1 MPIVSFPLHFVVV
14 VVAPDF
20 ATLGNELSPAHC
32 AASRGTFGLMV
43 TRAARLRSF
52 GREW

>member
-1 MPIVSFPLHFVVV
+1 LHFVVV

-20 ATLGNELSPAHC
+20 ATVNDELSPDHH
-32 AASRGTFGLMV
+32 AASRGTFSGGSNDD
-43 TRAARLRSF
+43 ACLRSF